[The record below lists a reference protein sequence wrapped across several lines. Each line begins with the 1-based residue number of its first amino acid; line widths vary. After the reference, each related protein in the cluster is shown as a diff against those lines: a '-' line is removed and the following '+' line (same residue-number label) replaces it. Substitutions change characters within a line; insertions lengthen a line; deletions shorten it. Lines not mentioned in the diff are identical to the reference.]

1 MSELSAKSTGM
12 GQFLLVFIFRLLLL
26 TVGGSLAA
34 LVGVAIA
41 MISPD
46 PTPNKP
52 LVANVLQPL
61 TGKVTQPTNPSET
74 DLQQSQD
81 NEQIVATPTSF
92 FTDKTRTT
100 ILPSDAL
107 FEINQTIL
115 RPEAGPILN
124 QIASEL
130 QNYPGAT
137 ILIAAHTDGAGTEK
151 DNRTLSFRQAQ
162 VIEQYLTSALNK
174 RYHWLVVGYG
184 ETKPIAPNDTPANL
198 QRNRRVEIAIQ

>member
-12 GQFLLVFIFRLLLL
+12 GRFLLVFIFRLLLL
-26 TVGGSLAA
+26 AVGGSLAA
-34 LVGVAIA
+34 LAGVAIA
-41 MISPD
+41 TIYPN

-52 LVANVLQPL
+52 LVANMLEPL
-61 TGKVTQPTNPSET
+61 AGKVTQPENPSET

-81 NEQIVATPTSF
+81 NGQSVATPTAF
-92 FTDKTRTT
+92 FADNARTA

-107 FEINQTIL
+107 FEANQTIL

-130 QNYPGAT
+130 QKYPGAT
-137 ILIAAHTDGAGTEK
+137 ILIAAHTDGAGTDK
-151 DNRTLSFRQAQ
+151 DNRALSFRQAQ
-162 VIEQYLTSALNK
+162 VIEQYLASVLNN

-198 QRNRRVEIAIQ
+198 QRNRRLEITIQ